1 MSKHFLTFIL
11 VLAFLL
17 PVFNTSNAQDKID
30 GKEVYEKAKCSNCHS
45 VNSLNM
51 EGKKKDKSHDLSNA
65 GKNHTA
71 DELKKYLK
79 KESKWN
85 DKNHPIAFKGEEA
98 ELDALVEWLM
108 SLKQE

>member
-1 MSKHFLTFIL
+1 MSKYFVSL
-11 VLAFLL
+11 VLALAL
-17 PVFNTSNAQDKID
+17 ILSIFNLTVAQDKVD

-65 GKNHTA
+65 GNNHTA
-71 DELKKYLK
+71 DDLKTYLK